1 MSLQARDIIL
11 SSWEEQMGWFLPDNN
26 NSLWFW
32 LSAMKFVLKMLSWSN
47 KPGARWAYHLSCT
60 TLHQNKF
67 WQILQEC
74 VIFRS
79 NKWGIS
85 NSKNNGIKLC
95 SMLMDLLQ
103 FPLQMHFLMKKKLKS
118 QCHLQEKQMQAL
130 SLKPCCNGRYFHTWE
145 KQGKEE
151 QGHCLVQDWL
161 SLLGKSGESP
171 SEGGWILAKG
181 RALNCGAV
189 SCVRC
194 STPHWNTSAGGISW
208 FLLPF

>member
-67 WQILQEC
+67 WQTLQEC
-74 VIFRS
+74 VVFRS

-103 FPLQMHFLMKKKLKS
+103 FPLQMHFLMKKKFEKPTPSTGETDAGTFLKAL
-118 QCHLQEKQMQAL
+118 LQWQVL
-130 SLKPCCNGRYFHTWE
+130 SYLRKAGE
-145 KQGKEE
+145 G
-151 QGHCLVQDWL
+151 GAG
-161 SLLGKSGESP
+161 SLL
-171 SEGGWILAKG
+171 
-181 RALNCGAV
+181 
-189 SCVRC
+189 
-194 STPHWNTSAGGISW
+194 SARLTFPPWKEWWVPIWRGLDPGQRQGPELW
-208 FLLPF
+208 GCLLH

>member
-79 NKWGIS
+79 NKRGIS

-103 FPLQMHFLMKKKLKS
+103 FPLQMHFLMKKKFEKPMPSTGETDGGTFFKAWLQWQVLS
-118 QCHLQEKQMQAL
+118 HLRKAGEGGA
-130 SLKPCCNGRYFHTWE
+130 G
-145 KQGKEE
+145 
-151 QGHCLVQDWL
+151 
-161 SLLGKSGESP
+161 SLL
-171 SEGGWILAKG
+171 
-181 RALNCGAV
+181 
-189 SCVRC
+189 
-194 STPHWNTSAGGISW
+194 SARLTFPPWKEWWVPIRRGLDPGQRQGPELW
-208 FLLPF
+208 GCLLH